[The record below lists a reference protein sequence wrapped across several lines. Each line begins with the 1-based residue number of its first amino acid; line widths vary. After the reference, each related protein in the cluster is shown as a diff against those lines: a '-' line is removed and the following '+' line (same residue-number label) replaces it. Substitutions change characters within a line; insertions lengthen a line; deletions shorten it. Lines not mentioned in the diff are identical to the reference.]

1 MRFLCVK
8 FVFFFTSL
16 GKFAAKLLKK
26 LHICKFFRN
35 FAQSNH
41 STMANRHYVYQ
52 QSTIDFVTIAAQTC
66 LLLEHTTEMEKEEW
80 AEQILCL
87 LPILYMRARTL
98 PSTEPELDGEP
109 QQFVQEEDY
118 NYILVG
124 IQTLLGSD
132 DTYLT
137 VLTDDQRY
145 TDEPCMATISEDL
158 ADIYQE
164 LKDMAANF
172 QTGQEAV
179 MNDAVYL
186 CREQFFN
193 HWGQKLLNAISAL
206 HALQISKED

>member
-1 MRFLCVK
+1 
-8 FVFFFTSL
+8 
-16 GKFAAKLLKK
+16 
-26 LHICKFFRN
+26 
-35 FAQSNH
+35 
-41 STMANRHYVYQ
+41 MANGHYVYQ
-52 QSTIDFVTIAAQTC
+52 QSTIEFVTIAAQTC
-66 LLLEHTTEMEKEEW
+66 LLLEHTNEMEKEEW

-98 PSTEPELDGEP
+98 SPTEPELDGEP

-124 IQTLLGSD
+124 VQTLLGSD

-145 TDEPCMATISEDL
+145 TDEPCMATISENL

-206 HALQISKED
+206 HALQINKED

>member
-1 MRFLCVK
+1 
-8 FVFFFTSL
+8 
-16 GKFAAKLLKK
+16 
-26 LHICKFFRN
+26 
-35 FAQSNH
+35 
-41 STMANRHYVYQ
+41 MANEHYVYH

-66 LLLEHTTEMEKEEW
+66 LLLEHTNEMEKDELIERLL
-80 AEQILCL
+80 QL
-87 LPILYMRARTL
+87 LPILYARTRML
-98 PSTEPELDGEP
+98 ESTQIELDGEP

-118 NYILVG
+118 NYILFSL
-124 IQTLLGSD
+124 QTLLGTD

-137 VLTDDQRY
+137 VLTDNQRY

-186 CREQFFN
+186 CREQFIN
-193 HWGQKLLNAISAL
+193 HWGQKLLNSLAAL
-206 HALQISKED
+206 HALQVNKED